1 MDSKRL
7 YIAATLISLSLLA
20 GCGDGG
26 AEGGADR
33 QAAASDP
40 AAEAAALDQGPRAG
54 AVLKV
59 DPARA
64 ERGAALFDARSC
76 TDCHTLGEADLAPN
90 LLSVFDKRTL
100 PWLRRQIRDPEWM
113 AAHDSV
119 TQALVEEFGLE
130 MVDMGVTAEEA
141 EDILH
146 HLKRA
151 ADAAA
156 P

>member
-1 MDSKRL
+1 M
-7 YIAATLISLSLLA
+7 
-20 GCGDGG
+20 
-26 AEGGADR
+26 
-33 QAAASDP
+33 
-40 AAEAAALDQGPRAG
+40 
-54 AVLKV
+54 AVL
-59 DPARA
+59 AINR
-64 ERGAALFDARSC
+64 E
-76 TDCHTLGEADLAPN
+76 
-90 LLSVFDKRTL
+90 
-100 PWLRRQIRDPEWM
+100 M